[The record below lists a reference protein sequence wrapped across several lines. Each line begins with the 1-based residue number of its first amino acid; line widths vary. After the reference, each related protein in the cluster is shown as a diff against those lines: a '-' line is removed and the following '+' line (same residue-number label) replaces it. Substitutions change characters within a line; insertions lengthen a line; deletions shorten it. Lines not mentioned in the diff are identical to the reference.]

1 MSFRDR
7 LVATL
12 KAAEDVLG
20 VPGVMVAGS
29 QVPNLLQPDAG
40 STLVVSDDVD
50 IVVPVS
56 VHAEVKQR
64 LAGLRGYTQ
73 AEDEPSVWI
82 PDDPE
87 RLEINFIGTD
97 PASRESAD
105 TYALNDDRLPL
116 MVFGLLSFLRQGPD
130 LVLTGL
136 RVPLPRPAGLLL
148 EKLLTERSGV
158 KGERDLLVALGL
170 LLISADED
178 LDELASEAGR
188 LRHDQRRTMM
198 ANLALLSL
206 LRPLPDMP
214 DPTEAREVLAS
225 LIRRLEALD

>member
-7 LVATL
+7 LVASL
-12 KAAEDVLG
+12 KAAEAVLD

-29 QVPNLLQPDAG
+29 QVPNLLQPDAS

-50 IVVPVS
+50 IVIPVS

-64 LAGLRGYTQ
+64 LTGLRGY
-73 AEDEPSVWI
+73 APAPDEPSVWL

-87 RLEINFIGTD
+87 KLEINFIGAD
-97 PASRESAD
+97 PAARESAD
-105 TYALNDDRLPL
+105 SYVLNDDQLPL
-116 MVFGLLSFLRQGPD
+116 LVFGLLSFLRQGPD
-130 LVLTGL
+130 LVLADL

-148 EKLLTERSGV
+148 EKLLTERSGL

-170 LLISADED
+170 LLVSGNEAI
-178 LDELASEAGR
+178 DELASEIGR
-188 LRHDQRRTMM
+188 LRDDQRRTVT

-206 LRPLPDMP
+206 LRPLPGMP
-214 DPTEAREVLAS
+214 DPTESRQILAS
-225 LIRRLEALD
+225 LIRRLESLR